1 MSTPVGPTRGEKLA
15 EFVARVAADDSDMTV
30 AARDALGVDSLLE
43 AEANA
48 MAPPRPP
55 TPPFDPMPVAV
66 AAVDRYSA
74 WVDSYPDG
82 DPTPLRARERALV
95 LARKAVLRL
104 EGEL

>member
-48 MAPPRPP
+48 MAPQRPP
-55 TPPFDPMPVAV
+55 TPPFDPLPVAV

-74 WVDSYPDG
+74 WVASYPDA
-82 DPTPLRARERALV
+82 DPTPLRDRQRALTDASAS
-95 LARKAVLRL
+95 LARLQEA
-104 EGEL
+104 